1 MRITAEDYFNDL
13 HNQDVAF
20 LAIDL
25 QNDFGHPGGSL
36 YVRFGDKLV
45 DVFNETVENFNNHLI
60 YWTRDY
66 HPANH
71 CSFKANGGM
80 WPAHCVRGTWGAKL
94 MDGLTLSYDDEFIMK
109 GTSSDVDS
117 YSAFFDNDKKKQTE
131 LDEILKVQGVKQLF
145 VMGLATDYCVKF
157 TVLDAVALGYKVFVY
172 LPGCRGVGFTPGDVQ
187 RAIDEMENAGAV
199 IVEY

>member
-1 MRITAEDYFNDL
+1 MRVTAKDYFDDL

-45 DVFNETVENFNNHLI
+45 DVFNETVENFNSHLI

-71 CSFKANGGM
+71 CSFKENGGM

-172 LPGCRGVGFTPGDVQ
+172 LPGCRGVDFTPGDVQ